1 MELKLQRLTILVETP
16 GSKLQFGNDTS
27 ANTIVAMF
35 NPSKL
40 SLSRS
45 IQWQDQKAAKR
56 DNPEMQFT
64 GANPTTLSL
73 DLLFDTYDTPETE
86 VNKQSVKKL
95 YTDKLVH
102 LTTVEQHGDKHRPPV
117 CQLTWGKQG
126 FIFQGVL
133 QQLQIQFTMFT
144 INGTPV
150 RATANC
156 TFKQWL
162 PNSEDLRKQSLM
174 SSDVAKIWLVKRGQS
189 LATIAW
195 AEYGDPRAW
204 RIIADANGIDNPLG
218 LVPGTQLLLP
228 ARTVAWTS
236 GVPSWPP

>member
-1 MELKLQRLTILVETP
+1 VDYLTILVETR

-27 ANTIVAMF
+27 ADTIVAMF

-40 SLSRS
+40 SVSRS

-56 DNPEMQFT
+56 DNPEMQYT
-64 GANPTTLSL
+64 GADPATLTL
-73 DLLFDTYDTPETE
+73 DLIFDTYDTPEPE
-86 VNKQSVKKL
+86 DKKQSVKEL

-117 CQLTWGKQG
+117 CRLTWGCQQQ
-126 FIFQGVL
+126 IFQGVL

-144 INGTPV
+144 MLGTPV

-156 TFKQWL
+156 TFKHWL
-162 PNSEDLRKQSLM
+162 PNSEDMRKQNLM
-174 SSDVAKIWLVKRGQS
+174 SSDVAKVWVVKRGQS
-189 LATIAW
+189 LATIASV
-195 AEYGDPRAW
+195 EYGDPRAW

-218 LVPGTQLLLP
+218 LAPGTRLLLP
-228 ARTVAWTS
+228 ARTVAWNS
-236 GVPSWPP
+236 GVPPWPP